1 MSDTWRTGR
10 RLLDR
15 SLRPGAIITYR
26 QMMQENTRELLA
38 QLFATPKDF
47 HSHIKLS
54 VSCLLH
60 DV

>member
-1 MSDTWRTGR
+1 
-10 RLLDR
+10 
-15 SLRPGAIITYR
+15 
-26 QMMQENTRELLA
+26 MQENTRELLA